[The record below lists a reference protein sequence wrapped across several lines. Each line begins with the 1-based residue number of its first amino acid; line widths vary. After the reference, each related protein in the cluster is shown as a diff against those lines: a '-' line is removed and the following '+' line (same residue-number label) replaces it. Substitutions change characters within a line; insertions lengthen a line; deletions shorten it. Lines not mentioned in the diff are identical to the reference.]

1 MIRQYFWASL
11 FVLLTPAVLAGSNV
25 YRFNVDKQAFMI
37 DASSGALLSPL
48 GKNQALALAK
58 HFYSDDGTVINAEFI
73 SANPPFELSARHLPV
88 WRINFDNFSAP
99 TLYIS
104 ADSGKV
110 VTKRHDFWRLFDW
123 MFRFHVMDYDD
134 GENVSNWLLF
144 VFALLAVFATC
155 SGLVLSYFKV
165 IKPLIN
171 KRKNPDIGS
180 NVTPRNRKLSN
191 GDSL

>member
-1 MIRQYFWASL
+1 M
-11 FVLLTPAVLAGSNV
+11 
-25 YRFNVDKQAFMI
+25 
-37 DASSGALLSPL
+37 
-48 GKNQALALAK
+48 
-58 HFYSDDGTVINAEFI
+58 
-73 SANPPFELSARHLPV
+73 
-88 WRINFDNFSAP
+88 
-99 TLYIS
+99 
-104 ADSGKV
+104 

-171 KRKNPDIGS
+171 KRKNPNIGS